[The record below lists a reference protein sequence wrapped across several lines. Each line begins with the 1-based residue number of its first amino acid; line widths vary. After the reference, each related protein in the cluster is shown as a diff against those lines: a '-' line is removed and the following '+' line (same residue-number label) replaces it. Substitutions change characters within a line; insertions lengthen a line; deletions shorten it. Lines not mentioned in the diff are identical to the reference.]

1 MNMPNANMGPSY
13 VSPAS
18 NVSPYAS
25 NMGPYAS
32 NMGPYASNMGPYAS
46 NISPLASNVSPLA
59 SNVSPLA
66 SNIGP
71 HAHANAAPVAKK
83 PFVAGAY
90 TSAGVILVL
99 YILLVIITRKF

>member
-1 MNMPNANMGPSY
+1 MNMPNSNMGPSY

-18 NVSPYAS
+18 NVMPYAS
-25 NMGPYAS
+25 NVMPLASNVMPYAS
-32 NMGPYASNMGPYAS
+32 NV
-46 NISPLASNVSPLA
+46 SPLASNVSPLA

-66 SNIGP
+66 Y
-71 HAHANAAPVAKK
+71 ANAAPVGKK
-83 PFVAGAY
+83 SHFAGAY